1 MLIALLGPTAV
12 GKTKISIQIAQKL
25 EAEIISLDS
34 RQIYKY
40 LDIGTAKP
48 TQAEQAL
55 VRHHL
60 IDVVEPTEDFT
71 AADYQKLAAEAIKDI
86 QNRGKIPLIV
96 GGCGMYFRALVDGL
110 FEGPSADSQIRA
122 ELRAEA
128 EQKGSTYL
136 YQRLCEIDPQY
147 AAKIHPNDL
156 IRIIRALEVH
166 MKSGR
171 PISQLQKQWEAN
183 QPRYNFIAFGL
194 ERNRQEL
201 YNEINQRLEI
211 MIEAGLI
218 DEVKSLLNRG
228 YSKNLK
234 PLQSFGYKEIIA
246 HLEGQYDLLTA
257 VDLIKQNTRRFAKR
271 QLTWFKA
278 DQRVKWINL
287 SEGESALQFLYKCLK
302 LKKHL

>member
-1 MLIALLGPTAV
+1 MFIALLGPTAV
-12 GKTKISIQIAQKL
+12 GKTKIAIQIAQKL

-48 TQAEQAL
+48 TKEEQAL

-60 IDVVEPTEDFT
+60 IDIVEPNENFT
-71 AADYQKLAAEAIKDI
+71 AADYQKLADEAIQDT
-86 QNRGKIPLIV
+86 QNRGKISLVV

-110 FEGPSADSQIRA
+110 FEGPSANSQIRA

-128 EQKGSTYL
+128 AQKSSVYL
-136 YQRLCEIDPQY
+136 YQKLSEIDPQY

-156 IRIIRALEVH
+156 IRIIRALEVY

-171 PISQLQKQWEAN
+171 PMSQLQKQWHSN
-183 QPRYNFIAFGL
+183 QPRYKFMAFGL

-228 YSKNLK
+228 YSKELR
-234 PLQSFGYKEIIA
+234 PLQSFGYREIIE
-246 HLEGQYDLLTA
+246 HLEGKHDLQTA
-257 VDLIKQNTRRFAKR
+257 IESIKQNTRRFAKR

-278 DQRVKWINL
+278 DQRIRWINL
-287 SEGESALQFLYKCLK
+287 SEGESAIQELYQSFPYMLQ
-302 LKKHL
+302 